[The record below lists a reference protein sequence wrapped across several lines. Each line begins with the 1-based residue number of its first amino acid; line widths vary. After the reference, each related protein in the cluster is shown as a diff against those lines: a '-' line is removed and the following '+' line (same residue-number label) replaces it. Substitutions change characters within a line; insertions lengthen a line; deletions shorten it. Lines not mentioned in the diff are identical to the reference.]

1 MTTTARRRDTPM
13 TADEFLATDPSLF
26 GDAWRYELVGGQPVA
41 MSPPSRMHGRILGN
55 VVRRVQAALD
65 AADRPCSVDPGVGVK
80 PERAPGNKVRIPDAS
95 VWCGDDRETPTVLFE
110 VMSDANAGSGYEVR
124 RADLRSVAGVQEIVE
139 LHQDG
144 IAAHLFRRHEVGWLS
159 IEVIGADQTLTLES
173 LGIEIPLADLYANV
187 RFEPTE

>member
-1 MTTTARRRDTPM
+1 MRRSRIFMPRKTRFPQPRESLKSVPEPFSTRRARSTGSV
-13 TADEFLATDPSLF
+13 ATQCQSDL
-26 GDAWRYELVGGQPVA
+26 EL
-41 MSPPSRMHGRILGN
+41 L
-55 VVRRVQAALD
+55 ALD

-110 VMSDANAGSGYEVR
+110 VMSDANAGSRYEVR

-139 LHQDG
+139 LHQHG
-144 IAAHLFRRHEVGWLS
+144 IAAHLFLRHEAGWLS